1 MKIGVPAVVST
12 KAARTVL
19 LSKKHSP
26 ELLFVAGIVGF
37 GATVVTAARAT
48 LKVEEVLVD
57 HQKMSQDIKTVQH
70 ETYTEADRRHDMALL
85 YVKTSLK
92 LTKLYAPSVVL
103 GVGSIA
109 ALTGAHNIQKNR
121 IAGIS
126 AAYTAL
132 DKAFETYRERVANEF
147 GEEKERE
154 IRYGVT
160 EEKVEVTDE
169 NGKVTKK
176 KVKTTNSGAS
186 AYARFF
192 REGNV
197 NWSPTPEY
205 NIMFVRGIQNWA
217 NDKLQAQ
224 GHLLLSEV
232 YDEFR
237 FERTHASTEVGWILE
252 GPYSKDGYVDFGVF
266 DDRSLSRFYDYVTGK
281 EGELLID
288 FNVDGV
294 VNHLIGKKI

>member
-1 MKIGVPAVVST
+1 MKFGVPTVVST

-19 LSKKHSP
+19 LGKKHSP
-26 ELLFVAGIVGF
+26 EILFVAGIVGF

-48 LKVEEVLVD
+48 LKVEEVLVE
-57 HQKMSQDIKTVQH
+57 HQKMAQDIKTVQH
-70 ETYTEADRRHDMALL
+70 ETYSEGDRRHDLTLL

-92 LTKLYAPSVVL
+92 LTKLYGPSVVL

-109 ALTGAHNIQKNR
+109 ALTGAHNIQRNR
-121 IAGIS
+121 IAGIT

-132 DKAFETYRERVANEF
+132 DKAFDTYRQRVADEF

-154 IRYGVT
+154 IRYGVS
-160 EEKVEVTDE
+160 EEKVEVTDAD
-169 NGKVTKK
+169 GKTTKK
-176 KVKTTNSGAS
+176 KVKTTNTGAS
-186 AYARFF
+186 PYARLFG
-192 REGNV
+192 EGNV

-205 NIMFVRGIQNWA
+205 NIMFVRSIQNWA

-237 FERTHASTEVGWILE
+237 FERTQASTEVGWLRE
-252 GPYSKDGYVDFGVF
+252 GGKGDGYVDFGVF

-294 VNHLIGKKI
+294 INHLIGRKI